1 MGRSVRW
8 LGAPRI
14 AGFGKP
20 AELAVARRL
29 LSGRS
34 MQMQAL
40 SDLGVSMRLV
50 GVAVF
55 EEGHLGWMAFTPAC
69 ELAVE
74 ASQARALTL
83 EETGNVGAAR
93 ARNDGDVPVLLR
105 ADTIFSGGRQ
115 TRVVERTALV
125 PPRASKVVAVRC
137 VERQRWSNPS
147 AETACFATQ
156 GQAGK
161 RMRETLGGV
170 RRATFVATG
179 TPSLIQGVVW
189 EEVKND
195 LSRTRMS
202 ARTSTESYM
211 PILADVRGRYLARAR
226 AANVES
232 PSDANAAVVLPFRGS
247 AWVEVFPR
255 ASTLRAHANELL
267 ADLFEES
274 ERGDCA
280 SPIARRGVLGA
291 AAAVPRAAV
300 TRIPKDGADDIA
312 DSFALDAPS
321 AWGSALFRERPLV
334 HLAATVR

>member
-1 MGRSVRW
+1 MQT
-8 LGAPRI
+8 L
-14 AGFGKP
+14 AG
-20 AELAVARRL
+20 
-29 LSGRS
+29 
-34 MQMQAL
+34 
-40 SDLGVSMRLV
+40 LGVSMRLV
-50 GVAVF
+50 GVSVF
-55 EEGHLGWMAFTPAC
+55 EEGHLGWLAFSPAC
-69 ELAVE
+69 DLAVE
-74 ASQARALTL
+74 ASQARALRL
-83 EETGNVGAAR
+83 EETGSVGAAR

-125 PPRASKVVAVRC
+125 PPRSSKIVAVRC
-137 VERQRWSNPS
+137 VERNRWSRPS
-147 AETACFATQ
+147 AETAVFATQ

-202 ARTSTESYM
+202 ARTSTESYL
-211 PILADVRGRYLARAR
+211 PVLADVRGRHLARAK

-232 PSDANAAVVLPFRGS
+232 PWDANAAVVLPFRGN
-247 AWVEVFPR
+247 AWLEVFPR
-255 ASTLRAHANELL
+255 ASTLRSHANELL

-274 ERGDCA
+274 ERADCI
-280 SPIARRGVLGA
+280 SPIARHGVLGV
-291 AAAVPRAAV
+291 AAAVLRSPV
-300 TRIPKDGADDIA
+300 TAIPKDGDD
-312 DSFALDAPS
+312 DVTESYALDAS
-321 AWGSALFRERPLV
+321 SSWGTVMFRERRLV

>member
-1 MGRSVRW
+1 V
-8 LGAPRI
+8 L
-14 AGFGKP
+14 FGT
-20 AELAVARRL
+20 AMQTLA
-29 LSGRS
+29 
-34 MQMQAL
+34 
-40 SDLGVSMRLV
+40 DLGVSMRLV
-50 GVAVF
+50 GVSVF
-55 EEGHLGWMAFTPAC
+55 EEGHLGWLAFSPVC

-74 ASQARALTL
+74 AGQARGLRL
-83 EETGNVGAAR
+83 EETGSVGAAR
-93 ARNDGDVPVLLR
+93 ARNDGDLPVLLR

-125 PPRASKVVAVRC
+125 PPRSSRIVAVRC
-137 VERQRWSNPS
+137 VERQRWSTPS
-147 AETACFATQ
+147 AETATFATQ

-179 TPSLIQGVVW
+179 TPSLIQGAVW

-202 ARTSTESYM
+202 ARTSTESYL
-211 PILADVRGRYLARAR
+211 PILSDVRGRHLARAR
-226 AANVES
+226 SANVEA
-232 PSDANAAVVLPFRGS
+232 PSEANAAVVLPFRGS

-255 ASTLRAHANELL
+255 ASTLRSHANELL

-280 SPIARRGVLGA
+280 SPIARHGVLGA
-291 AAAVPRAAV
+291 AAAVLRAAA
-300 TRIPKDGADDIA
+300 TSIPKDGADDVA
-312 DSFALDAPS
+312 ESFALDAPS
-321 AWGSALFRERPLV
+321 AWGSAIFRDRRLV